1 MPRRPLLRSLAAI
14 ATLSALLLVG
24 QAALGRR
31 SSPNNPNS
39 IVVHR
44 GDTLWDLSRSYHV
57 DMNQLAAVNGM
68 RLTDVLLIGRHL
80 HLPGTG
86 QPANAA
92 NANSADAPDHPDP
105 KATKAADNPAVNPP
119 KAITPDQFTPAELAQ
134 MRSFCATFQPIQR
147 AAGSS
152 TLPAALFAH
161 PERLKLMPVFVK
173 NANAVGIPADLV
185 QAVAWQESGW
195 QNSVVSSAN
204 AYGIG
209 QLLPQ
214 TAKFVNKLLH
224 THLDMKKPADNIR
237 LEANFLAVL
246 LRATGGHVCEAVAS
260 YYQGFATLRRVGVL
274 PESQIYVA
282 NVLNLRSRFR

>member
-1 MPRRPLLRSLAAI
+1 
-14 ATLSALLLVG
+14 LLLVG

-31 SSPNNPNS
+31 SSPRNPNS
-39 IVVHR
+39 IVVRR
-44 GDTLWDLSRSYHV
+44 GDTLWDLSRHYHV

-80 HLPGTG
+80 QLPGSG
-86 QPANAA
+86 RPAN
-92 NANSADAPDHPDP
+92 SVEPPDQPDP

-119 KAITPDQFTPAELAQ
+119 KAPTPDQFTPAQLAQ
-134 MRSFCATFQPIQR
+134 MRSFCATFQPVQP
-147 AAGSS
+147 ATGSS
-152 TLPAALFAH
+152 ILPAALLAH

-185 QAVAWQESGW
+185 QGVAWQESGW
-195 QNSVVSSAN
+195 QNSVVSSAD

-260 YYQGFATLRRVGVL
+260 YYQGFATLQRVGVL

-282 NVLNLRSRFR
+282 NVLNLRPRFR